1 MNKKGLAEIVL
12 IALLALG
19 AIGIVFGPKL
29 IGSVGDVFNGGNK
42 NQLRQTE
49 KLSESYPI
57 GHLDQKGNFVK
68 MGDYKKSEDRLN
80 LIAQQPPEK
89 WSTKIKIILG
99 VLVVLAIA
107 FPTITTKL
115 WLKAKTNMAQII
127 TGIEQ
132 AKKAMPKSSI
142 DTLENNL
149 SNKMDL
155 SAKKQVKAVRA
166 TIKADDIA
174 KPVVVV
180 APTGV

>member
-1 MNKKGLAEIVL
+1 MNRKGFADIVILAI
-12 IALLALG
+12 LALG

-29 IGSVGDVFNGGNK
+29 VGSVGDVFNGGNK
-42 NQLRQTE
+42 NQTKQTE
-49 KLSESYPI
+49 KISESYPI

-99 VLVVLAIA
+99 ILVVAAIA

-115 WLKAKTNMAQII
+115 WLQAKANMTQIV

-132 AKKAMPKSSI
+132 AKKVLSPASVATLQTNLSMKMDSSAKDAVSAI
-142 DTLENNL
+142 KDTLP
-149 SNKMDL
+149 
-155 SAKKQVKAVRA
+155 A
-166 TIKADDIA
+166 TNIST
-174 KPVVVV
+174 PVVT
-180 APTGV
+180 PPITGV